1 MTTKTIPEYLEA
13 ERRQLTEAQLRT
25 EEEAARIQASRHGHR
40 RTAKRPKIESP
51 RQPRAATK
59 TKTTG
64 SRKKTR
70 VTRKAATKARKSGG
84 NEIYVK
90 RWSRQERKMAMKPRR
105 ACSFGLCCGLALI
118 LGFGIVPAATLAAD
132 APPIV
137 GDWTGTLNP
146 GAQPKKQILVHISV
160 GQDGTLSGTI
170 DYPDQNTSGTLITAI
185 TYKAPALHF
194 ESSSS
199 LTSYDGTFKQSSS

>member
-1 MTTKTIPEYLEA
+1 M
-13 ERRQLTEAQLRT
+13 
-25 EEEAARIQASRHGHR
+25 
-40 RTAKRPKIESP
+40 
-51 RQPRAATK
+51 
-59 TKTTG
+59 
-64 SRKKTR
+64 KTR
-70 VTRKAATKARKSGG
+70 
-84 NEIYVK
+84 
-90 RWSRQERKMAMKPRR
+90 R
-105 ACSFGLCCGLALI
+105 ASSFKLCCGLAVI
-118 LGFGIVPAATLAAD
+118 LGFTIVPAAILAAD

-170 DYPDQNTSGTLITAI
+170 DYPDQNTSGILITAI

-199 LTSYDGTFKQSSS
+199 LTSYDGTMNKANSEIAGTWTQGGATGALILRRTP